1 MSSLR
6 KLVAI
11 GFLLLGVTGGSAL
24 LFLAINGISQEP
36 VKATFLPMP
45 RPLPDF
51 ALLDHQGQPFT
62 RDNFRGR
69 WQIVFFGF
77 TNCPDICP
85 ATLQQLA
92 IARDRVI
99 ANGNQ
104 FPQIVLVSVDPDRDS
119 PDVLE
124 RYVANF
130 GDDVIGVTGEM
141 AELEK
146 LTRPLG
152 IYFARSGEADT
163 DSSYNVDHS
172 AFVLLIDS
180 AAEWRALFGPP
191 HDVAS
196 FVHDVPLLMDAG

>member
-1 MSSLR
+1 MNSLR

-11 GFLLLGVTGGSAL
+11 GFLLLGVTSGSVL
-24 LFLAINGISQEP
+24 LFLAINGASQEP

-62 RDNFRGR
+62 RDDFRGR

-77 TNCPDICP
+77 TTCPDICP

-92 IARDRVI
+92 IARDRVM
-99 ANGNQ
+99 AGGGR
-104 FPQIVLVSVDPDRDS
+104 FPQIVLVSVDPERDS
-119 PDVLE
+119 PGALE

-130 GDDVIGVTGEM
+130 GDDVIGVTGEI

-152 IYFARSGEADT
+152 IYFARSGEAD
-163 DSSYNVDHS
+163 SNYNVDHS